1 MNSLILKKEL
11 DKVLEY
17 LLKKNGQWTDISQ
30 KVMDQSSEEMKK
42 VMASRLINKQIK
54 FDKQDENDDIIVQ
67 LVASTDNIMQQL
79 WNDMETEQKISLLLE
94 IMTPDQTKIILEEL
108 QKGKES
114 TRAER
119 ISKFW
124 DSMAK
129 VKRLEVWR
137 NLTNDL

>member
-1 MNSLILKKEL
+1 M
-11 DKVLEY
+11 LEY

-108 QKGKES
+108 
-114 TRAER
+114 
-119 ISKFW
+119 
-124 DSMAK
+124 
-129 VKRLEVWR
+129 
-137 NLTNDL
+137 

>member
-1 MNSLILKKEL
+1 MANFVLCKLNIDDNEEDIKTWLRILTVGQGQNLLNSLILKKQL

-54 FDKQDENDDIIVQ
+54 FDQQDEIDDIVVQ
-67 LVASTDNIMQQL
+67 LVASTDGIMQQL

-94 IMTPDQTKIILEEL
+94 IMTPDQTKFILEEL
-108 QKGKES
+108 
-114 TRAER
+114 
-119 ISKFW
+119 
-124 DSMAK
+124 
-129 VKRLEVWR
+129 
-137 NLTNDL
+137 